1 MRITGSCSGG
11 ELKLRFSGELDHHS
25 AREAM
30 EALSARIDALLPRR
44 LTLDLSGLGFMD
56 SSGVALLLRADKK
69 MRELDGRL
77 EVTAVP
83 SQSLRVLRAAGADR
97 RLTIRE

>member
-30 EALSARIDALLPRR
+30 DAVSERIDALLPRR
-44 LTLDLSGLGFMD
+44 LTL
-56 SSGVALLLRADKK
+56 
-69 MRELDGRL
+69 
-77 EVTAVP
+77 
-83 SQSLRVLRAAGADR
+83 
-97 RLTIRE
+97 I